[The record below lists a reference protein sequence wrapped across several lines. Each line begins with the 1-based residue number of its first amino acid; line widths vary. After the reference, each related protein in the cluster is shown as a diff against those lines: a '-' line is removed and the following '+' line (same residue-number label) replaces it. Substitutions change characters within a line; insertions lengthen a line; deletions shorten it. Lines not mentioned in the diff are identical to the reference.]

1 MKKKSDSKG
10 LIRSKSKK
18 SEQEYLGDFVI
29 SPKKFHQLDTILK
42 KFRSTEFQKLN
53 DRKKSE
59 RINSTLY
66 ELIHKEQAPCFLLP
80 AVLDYIEEINALN
93 LLDNYAFFH
102 FELWLN
108 QFSGIS
114 FHENYGLR
122 AKIAGKWI
130 PREEYQSFFPIG
142 MDRIYEGSHFVTAH
156 GSPDLDTAIASF
168 WGWVDAFAARVG
180 NGLHIWNIPGG
191 PPSFQV
197 EIDVLFDQMLGKKA
211 FVHLAKHRTTL
222 ALSGIDLVTQNSL
235 TRQLTTESISL
246 FDHEHRPHAIV
257 LVDEQGYYL
266 GDWRHYDVEGVR
278 QVIILLNNCLRWFE
292 NDLHVKLVSLFAKKD
307 LSLKDLPEFINAVLM
322 TKVEDCQPAR
332 EFTEGQKKHARAYLH
347 KVLGVEKG
355 LSCTFQEFAE
365 AMKTHDLL
373 EFSQFLELIASLNKS
388 SLFDASGFLIENRPR
403 IFLALEKMIKSLDRS
418 IQSIRAFMERLDVA
432 LDIKTHV
439 FGYVPQHV
447 NYRAEV
453 EEIRSKMNNYPYLT
467 VTMADSNGK
476 VIPLGVIYASDLHK
490 NILGTVSLRDFCN
503 REETKIPAYFEVIS
517 VIDHHKSNLQTLS
530 APLAVIADAQSCN
543 VLCAELSFAINDKY
557 GTGGM
562 NLQQIKDQIKG
573 KLSSLCSASDRRIL
587 QRLLQKESAC
597 EQKNTYFID
606 TMREMI
612 EYFHFLYAIFED
624 TDLLTKVSRRDIE
637 CVASL
642 VNRLKSLILK
652 EEVEVI
658 IFDDIYAEE
667 NFVSLATKRILQN
680 RDVYSIYYKIYK
692 AKEENVEKNVKLC
705 IKGKPSSIFVDTKE
719 QNGCARVGQTKI
731 FTRNYPS
738 FSKHVATLQEQWY
751 KMLFDYWSDHPEVDL
766 HLQMIST
773 IAGAD
778 NLFSGKE
785 IKDHHLD
792 ELWIWI
798 PFTEQSIEHLKSF
811 LNAFRSCPALVKGE
825 LAVCFYGDTAKAY
838 EQIFAESFF
847 LITEKEM
854 NNKSTLPI
862 AVLKFPAG
870 SINSRKAMVSPCLP
884 RLIE

>member
-1 MKKKSDSKG
+1 MKKKSDSKS
-10 LIRSKSKK
+10 LVRSKSKK
-18 SEQEYLGDFVI
+18 LKQQYLGDFLA
-29 SPKKFHQLDTILK
+29 SPKKFDQLGAVLR
-42 KFRSTEFQKLN
+42 KFRSAEFQKLN
-53 DRKKSE
+53 DRKKNE
-59 RINSTLY
+59 RINLTLY
-66 ELIHKEQAPCFLLP
+66 ELIHREKSPCFLLP
-80 AVLDYIEEINALN
+80 AVLDYIEEINVLN
-93 LLDNYAFFH
+93 LLDAYAFFH

-114 FHENYGLR
+114 IEENYVLR

-130 PREEYQSFFPIG
+130 PREEYQAFFPIG
-142 MDRIYEGSHFVTAH
+142 MGKVYEGSHFVTAH

-180 NGLHIWNIPGG
+180 NGLHIWNVPGG

-197 EIDVLFDQMLGKKA
+197 EISVLFDQMLGKKA
-211 FVHLAKHRTTL
+211 FIHLAKHRTTL
-222 ALSGIDLVTQNSL
+222 ALSGIDLITQNSL

-322 TKVEDCQPAR
+322 TKIEDCQPAQ
-332 EFTEGQKKHARAYLH
+332 EFTKGQKKHACAYLY
-347 KVLGVEKG
+347 KVLGVKKG

-365 AMKTHDLL
+365 AMKAHGLF
-373 EFSQFLELIASLNKS
+373 EFAQFLELIASLNKS
-388 SLFDASGFLIENRPR
+388 SLFDSSGFLIENRPK
-403 IFLALEKMIKSLDRS
+403 IFLSLQKMIKSLDRS
-418 IQSIRAFMERLDVA
+418 IQSIRAFVERLDVA
-432 LDIKTHV
+432 LDIKVHV

-557 GTGGM
+557 GTKGM
-562 NLQQIKDQIKG
+562 DLQHIKSQIKEVF
-573 KLSSLCSASDRRIL
+573 SSLHSASDRRIL
-587 QRLLQKESAC
+587 QRLLQKENAC
-597 EQKNTYFID
+597 QQKKKYFID
-606 TMREMI
+606 PTREI
-612 EYFHFLYAIFED
+612 TEYFHFLYAIFED

-642 VNRLKSLILK
+642 INRLKTLILK
-652 EEVEVI
+652 KEVEI
-658 IFDDIYAEE
+658 IAFDDIFLEE

-692 AKEENVEKNVKLC
+692 AKEENVEINVKLC
-705 IKGKPSSIFVDTKE
+705 TKGKPSSIFVDTKE

-731 FTRNYPS
+731 FARNYPS
-738 FSKHVATLQEQWY
+738 FAKHVTTLQEQWY

-778 NLFSGKE
+778 NLFSGNESKE
-785 IKDHHLD
+785 SHLD

-811 LNAFRSCPALVKGE
+811 LNAFRSCPAFIKGD
-825 LAVCFYGDTAKAY
+825 LAVCYYGDTAKAY

-847 LITEKEM
+847 SITKKEV

-870 SINSRKAMVSPCLP
+870 AINSRKAMISPCLP
-884 RLIE
+884 KLIE

>member
-1 MKKKSDSKG
+1 MKKKSDSKSP
-10 LIRSKSKK
+10 IRSQSKK
-18 SEQEYLGDFVI
+18 TQQYLGDFVT
-29 SPKKFHQLDTILK
+29 SPKKFEQLDAILK
-42 KFRSTEFQKLN
+42 KFRSVEFQKLN

-66 ELIHKEQAPCFLLP
+66 ELILKEKEPCFLLP
-80 AVLDYIEEINALN
+80 AVLDYIDAINDVN

-108 QFSGIS
+108 QFSHIS
-114 FHENYGLR
+114 AEENYIIR
-122 AKIAGKWI
+122 AKIVGKWI
-130 PREEYQSFFPIG
+130 PREEYQAFFPIG
-142 MDRIYEGSHFVTAH
+142 MGKVYEGSHFVTAH

-180 NGLHIWNIPGG
+180 KGLHIWNVPGG

-211 FVHLAKHRTTL
+211 FIHLAKHRTTL
-222 ALSGIDLVTQNSL
+222 ALSGIDLITQNSL

-292 NDLHVKLVSLFAKKD
+292 NDLHVKLISLFAKKN
-307 LSLKDLPEFINAVLM
+307 LSLKDLPAFINAVLM
-322 TKVEDCQPAR
+322 TKIEDCQPAQ
-332 EFTEGQKKHARAYLH
+332 EFTEGQKSHARAYLH
-347 KVLGVEKG
+347 KVLGVKKG

-365 AMKTHDLL
+365 AMKAHGLL
-373 EFSQFLELIASLNKS
+373 EFAQFLDLIAALNKS

-403 IFLALEKMIKSLDRS
+403 IFLSLEKMIKSLDRS
-418 IQSIRAFMERLDVA
+418 IQSIRTFVERLDVA

-503 REETKIPAYFEVIS
+503 REETKIPSYFEVIS
-517 VIDHHKSNLQTLS
+517 VIDHHRSNLQTLS
-530 APLAVIADAQSCN
+530 APLALIADAQSCN

-557 GTGGM
+557 GTGGI
-562 NLQQIKDQIKG
+562 NQQQIKEQIKEVSTS
-573 KLSSLCSASDRRIL
+573 LNSSSDRRIL
-587 QRLLQKESAC
+587 QRLLQKEIAS
-597 EQKNTYFID
+597 QHNGKYFID
-606 TMREMI
+606 STREI
-612 EYFHFLYAIFED
+612 TEYFHFLYAIFED
-624 TDLLTKVSRRDIE
+624 TDLLTKVSQRDIE
-637 CVASL
+637 CVAEL
-642 VNRLKSLILK
+642 INRLKSRIEK
-652 EEVEVI
+652 KEVELI
-658 IFDDIYAEE
+658 TFDDIYTNE
-667 NFVSLATKRILQN
+667 NFVSEATKRILQN

-705 IKGKPSSIFVDTKE
+705 AKGKPSSIFVDTKE

-731 FTRNYPS
+731 FSRNYAS
-738 FSKHVATLQEQWY
+738 FAKHVNTLQQQWY

-778 NLFSGKE
+778 HLFSGRE
-785 IKDHHLD
+785 SKDTHLD

-811 LNAFRSCPALVKGE
+811 LNTFRSCPAFVKGD

-847 LITEKEM
+847 SITKKEI
-854 NNKSTLPI
+854 NDKSTLPI

-870 SINSRKAMVSPCLP
+870 AINSRKAMISPCLP

>member
-1 MKKKSDSKG
+1 MKKKSDSNSP
-10 LIRSKSKK
+10 IRSQSKK
-18 SEQEYLGDFVI
+18 SQQYLGDFVT
-29 SPKKFHQLDTILK
+29 SPKKFDQLDAILK
-42 KFRSTEFQKLN
+42 KFCSAEFQKLN

-59 RINSTLY
+59 LINSTLY
-66 ELIHKEQAPCFLLP
+66 ELILKEKEPCFLLP
-80 AVLDYIEEINALN
+80 AVLDYIEAINDVN

-108 QFSGIS
+108 QFSHIS
-114 FHENYGLR
+114 AEENYRVR
-122 AKIAGKWI
+122 AKVVGKWV
-130 PREEYQSFFPIG
+130 PREEYQAFFPIG
-142 MDRIYEGSHFVTAH
+142 MGKVYEGSHFITAH

-180 NGLHIWNIPGG
+180 NGLHIWNVPGG

-197 EIDVLFDQMLGKKA
+197 EINVLFDQMLGKKA
-211 FVHLAKHRTTL
+211 FIHLAKHRTTL
-222 ALSGIDLVTQNSL
+222 ALSGIDLITQNSL
-235 TRQLTTESISL
+235 TRQLTTESISV

-266 GDWRHYDVEGVR
+266 GDWRNYDVEGVR

-307 LSLKDLPEFINAVLM
+307 LSLKDLPAFINAVLM
-322 TKVEDCQPAR
+322 TKIEDCQPAQ
-332 EFTEGQKKHARAYLH
+332 EFTEGQKKHARAYLS
-347 KVLGVEKG
+347 KVLGVKKG

-365 AMKTHDLL
+365 AMKAHGLF
-373 EFSQFLELIASLNKS
+373 EFAQFLELIASLNTS

-403 IFLALEKMIKSLDRS
+403 IFLSLEKMIKSLDCS
-418 IQSIRAFMERLDVA
+418 IQSIRAFVERLDVA

-503 REETKIPAYFEVIS
+503 REETKIPSYFEVIS
-517 VIDHHKSNLQTLS
+517 VIDHHRSNLQTLS
-530 APLAVIADAQSCN
+530 APLALIADAQSCN

-557 GTGGM
+557 GTGGISQ
-562 NLQQIKDQIKG
+562 QQIEKQIKEVSAS
-573 KLSSLCSASDRRIL
+573 LRSSSDRRIL
-587 QRLLQKESAC
+587 QRLLQKEIAS
-597 EQKNTYFID
+597 QYRDKYFID
-606 TMREMI
+606 PTREII

-624 TDLLTKVSRRDIE
+624 TDLLTKVSQRDIE
-637 CVASL
+637 CVAKL
-642 VNRLKSLILK
+642 INRLKSLILK
-652 EEVEVI
+652 KEVELI
-658 IFDDIYAEE
+658 TFDDIYTNED
-667 NFVSLATKRILQN
+667 FVSQATKRILQN
-680 RDVYSIYYKIYK
+680 RDVYSIYRKIYK

-705 IKGKPSSIFVDTKE
+705 AKGSPSSIFVDTKE

-731 FTRNYPS
+731 FARNYAS
-738 FSKHVATLQEQWY
+738 FAKHVNTLQQQWY

-778 NLFSGKE
+778 HLFSGKE
-785 IKDHHLD
+785 NKDSHLD

-811 LNAFRSCPALVKGE
+811 LNAFRSCPAFVKGD

-847 LITEKEM
+847 SITKKEI
-854 NNKSTLPI
+854 NDKSTLPI

-870 SINSRKAMVSPCLP
+870 AINSRKAMISPCLP
-884 RLIE
+884 RLID

>member
-1 MKKKSDSKG
+1 MKKKPHSK
-10 LIRSKSKK
+10 R
-18 SEQEYLGDFVI
+18 QQYLGDFVI
-29 SPKKFHQLDTILK
+29 SPKKFDQLSTILR
-42 KFRSTEFQKLN
+42 KFRSAEFQKLN

-66 ELIHKEQAPCFLLP
+66 ELIHKEQTPCFLLP
-80 AVLDYIEEINALN
+80 AVLNYIEAVHTLA

-108 QFSGIS
+108 QFSGMS
-114 FHENYGLR
+114 VHENYLLR
-122 AKIAGKWI
+122 AKIVGKWI

-142 MDRIYEGSHFVTAH
+142 MDRVYQGSHFVTAH
-156 GSPDLDTAIASF
+156 GSPDLDTVIASF

-180 NGLHIWNIPGG
+180 NGLHIWNVPGG

-211 FVHLAKHRTTL
+211 FVHLAEHRTTL
-222 ALSGIDLVTQNSL
+222 VLSGIDLVTQNSL
-235 TRQLTTESISL
+235 TRQLTTEPISL
-246 FDHEHRPHAIV
+246 FDHEHRPHAII
-257 LVDEQGYYL
+257 LVDKQGYYL
-266 GDWRHYDVEGVR
+266 GDWHHYDVEGVR
-278 QVIILLNNCLRWFE
+278 QVIALLNNCLRWFE

-307 LSLKDLPEFINAVLM
+307 LSLKDLPEFIHVVLM
-322 TKVEDCQPAR
+322 VKIEDCQPAR
-332 EFTEGQKKHARAYLH
+332 EFTEGQKKHAHAYLY
-347 KVLGVEKG
+347 KVLSVKKG

-365 AMKTHDLL
+365 AMKAHDLL
-373 EFSQFLELIASLNKS
+373 EFAQFLECIASLNKS
-388 SLFDASGFLIENRPR
+388 SLFNASGFLIENRPR
-403 IFLALEKMIKSLDRS
+403 IFLALEKMIQSLDRS
-418 IQSIRAFMERLDVA
+418 IQSICAFMERLEVA
-432 LDIKTHV
+432 LDMKTHV
-439 FGYVPQHV
+439 FGHVPQHV
-447 NYRAEV
+447 NYRAEI

-467 VTMADSNGK
+467 VTMTDSNGK
-476 VIPLGVIYASDLHK
+476 VIPLGVIYANDLHK
-490 NILGTVSLRDFCN
+490 NLLGTVSLRDFCN

-517 VIDHHKSNLQTLS
+517 VIDHHKSHLQTLS
-530 APLAVIADAQSCN
+530 APLAVIADVQSCN

-562 NLQQIKDQIKG
+562 NLQQIQGQIKE
-573 KLSSLCSASDRRIL
+573 KLSSLHSVSDRRIL
-587 QRLLQKESAC
+587 QRLLQRENVC
-597 EQKNTYFID
+597 RQKNTYFID
-606 TMREMI
+606 PTREMI

-624 TDLLTKVSRRDIE
+624 TDLLTKVSRRDID

-658 IFDDIYAEE
+658 LFDDIDTEE

-692 AKEENVEKNVKLC
+692 AKEENIEKNIKLC

-731 FTRNYPS
+731 FARNYPS
-738 FSKHVATLQEQWY
+738 FSRYVATLQEQWY

-773 IAGAD
+773 IAGAEH
-778 NLFSGKE
+778 LFSGKE
-785 IKDHHLD
+785 MKDDHLD

-798 PFTEQSIEHLKSF
+798 PFTEQSIERLKKF
-811 LNAFRSCPALVKGE
+811 LNAFRSCLALVKGD

-838 EQIFAESFF
+838 EQIFVESFF
-847 LITEKEM
+847 SITKKEM
-854 NNKSTLPI
+854 NHKESLPI

-870 SINSRKAMVSPCLP
+870 SINSRKAMISPCLP
-884 RLIE
+884 RTD